1 MKRVDLSRSVAEI
14 AVMERRKQGLKLSDA
29 IILASADSEG
39 CILVTRNTRDYDAHD
54 PRVRFPY
61 SLLTG
66 HEGCLLPGV
75 RNKKTRTDC
84 NPGHGTVAAFRPWR
98 GSQALGSASP
108 GVG

>member
-1 MKRVDLSRSVAEI
+1 MSAEYAAGWGWSRFFPVPTPRILTDEERAAAETLFASMKRVDLSRSVAEI

-61 SLLTG
+61 SL
-66 HEGCLLPGV
+66 
-75 RNKKTRTDC
+75 
-84 NPGHGTVAAFRPWR
+84 
-98 GSQALGSASP
+98 
-108 GVG
+108 